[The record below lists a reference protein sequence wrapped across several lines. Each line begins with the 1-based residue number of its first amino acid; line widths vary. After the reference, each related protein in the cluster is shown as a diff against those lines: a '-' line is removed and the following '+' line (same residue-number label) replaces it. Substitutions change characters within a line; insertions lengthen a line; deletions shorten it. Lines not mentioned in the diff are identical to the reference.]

1 MGRRNLTFARQRA
14 CDGREAPKIAR
25 HFPTAALSFEFSH
38 SLQDLCTRIRALIQK
53 GFLSAKVRCKKSGF
67 LPKIRSWSRRLIG
80 QLIGAIPPIS
90 SRAMY
95 NAL

>member
-53 GFLSAKVRCKKSGF
+53 GFLSAKVRCKKIR
-67 LPKIRSWSRRLIG
+67 LPAEDPVMVPTAHRTINRRDSTNLK
-80 QLIGAIPPIS
+80 P
-90 SRAMY
+90 RDV
-95 NAL
+95 